1 MEQKKLR
8 DPMTVRM
15 RKIVKNIVN
24 RKKKPGKNKCDWIIF
39 IY

>member
-24 RKKKPGKNKCDWIIF
+24 RKKKTWKE
-39 IY
+39 